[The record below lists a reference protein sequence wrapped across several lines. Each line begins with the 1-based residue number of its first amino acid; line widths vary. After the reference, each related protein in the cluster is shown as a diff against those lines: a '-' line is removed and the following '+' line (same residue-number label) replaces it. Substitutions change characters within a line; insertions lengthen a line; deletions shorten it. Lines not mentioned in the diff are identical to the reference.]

1 MAIFNQVVSG
11 GGSSPAP
18 ADPMSLKLKVSNG
31 TLMHDNTSAVST
43 TIDFTGVT
51 TLDNFILNYAYAGN
65 TTITGTAFRNGGGI
79 TTVNSYAAYYTFW
92 GCTGITADGLT
103 GVVDVLDHAL
113 QGTFRGCTG
122 LTSADVSTIT
132 YNNSYGMY
140 ETFKG
145 CTNLTG
151 NISFDSLYGLYGHEA
166 FGFTFANTA
175 ITSVSF
181 PALVEIYPD
190 DSYQPDPEGDPEYF
204 DESGCSMFNNM
215 LLGCSNVTVH
225 FPSNFEE
232 RLGGWSSVQSGFG
245 GTNTTVLFDLD
256 PTVEPEPEP
265 EEPEEPIE
273 EP

>member
-1 MAIFNQVVSG
+1 MPIINQIVSG

-18 ADPMSLKLKVSNG
+18 ADPMSLKLKVSSG
-31 TLMHDNTSAVST
+31 ILQHDNTSAVST

-51 TLDNFILNYAYAGN
+51 ILEDFILPKAYAGN
-65 TTITGTAFRNGGGI
+65 TTITGTAFRNGGSI
-79 TTVNSYAAYYTFW
+79 RTVNSHAAYYTFW

-113 QGTFRGCTG
+113 HGTFRGCTG

-151 NISFDSLYGLYGHEA
+151 NMSFDSLYGLYGHEA
-166 FGFTFANTA
+166 FGETFANTA

-181 PALVEIYPD
+181 PALVELSPD
-190 DSYQPDPEGDPEYF
+190 DAYQPDPEGDPEYF
-204 DESGCSMFNNM
+204 DEWGCSMFDNM
-215 LLGCSNVTVH
+215 LYGCSNVTVH

-232 RLGGWSSVQSGFG
+232 RLGNWASVSSGFG

-265 EEPEEPIE
+265 EPEEPIE